1 MPGDGSMVQ
10 QSNNEFQIL
19 LKALGYLR
27 THGWLLLIELA
38 LIYGYSMQKYYRA
51 IPEYNSDAAILID
64 HSQDNLYK
72 NYFIASV
79 RQANARKQNMVQ
91 LLTSHEVMERLR
103 TTLTDIYNN
112 NGRPAYLK
120 TFFPDGIAVPANA
133 LRAHVILAWD
143 KSSDIFT
150 MNCNAQHPDAAHD
163 LCLAYMNTTEA
174 YYPEIGQREA
184 IMKKEF
190 LARQL
195 ATLSRQIAE
204 NEVAIM
210 DYQKKSPEFTAFI
223 LGNEEDGGRNKLQM
237 EVAVTEDH
245 IRTNRA
251 TRALL
256 LKVPQA
262 KRGEHTV
269 LATTMEATTAR
280 LSDLEYR
287 LRLTETSNDP
297 DKDTRVQGI
306 RREMAET
313 SAQLAKLNE
322 ELESAYLAQ
331 PADSADV
338 RNKIAKLELDYQILQ
353 IAKRN
358 LASQIEKLNGL
369 EGKYIQQRL
378 EYKRLKADVEH
389 KRSLLKNLYKLEQ
402 ETELEVSAGVSEIYR
417 LREASRNLN
426 RIAPQL
432 SKYLYGS
439 LSISLFV
446 LSMTLI
452 LLMAAFPRIDNESEV
467 NRLNLPVIGKVPHIR
482 QNAKIIDDIPSYA
495 VEYLKIMNYRILRE
509 TKDTL
514 CPVVIVTSGQAR
526 EGKST
531 VVNSLTLTAQDP
543 KRKALLIDGDL
554 LTTRPN
560 HFFGIPE
567 DRTKGLYA
575 LLNSEHPDPDS
586 LVVPTRMDGLY
597 FLPRGQRLSLN
608 ENGNLQK
615 PLELALVDLR
625 KKYDII
631 FIDTPPLF
639 TSNLG
644 HQWAALADLIV
655 VVARIFVTRPRD
667 VIEAIQTCKL
677 YSRAPVGVALNC
689 VPLSGAYRRAS
700 NYYFSKKKAKVQAI
714 A

>member
-1 MPGDGSMVQ
+1 MVQ
-10 QSNNEFQIL
+10 QSNSEIQIL

-27 THGWLLLIELA
+27 THGWLLLLEIA
-38 LIYGYSMQKYYRA
+38 LIYGYSLQKYYRA
-51 IPEYNSDAAILID
+51 VPEYSSDAAILID

-103 TTLTDIYNN
+103 TTLTDIYNTN
-112 NGRPAYLK
+112 ARPAYLK
-120 TFFPDGIAVPANA
+120 TFFPDGIAIPANA
-133 LRAHVILAWD
+133 FRSHISLSWD
-143 KSSDIFT
+143 KMSDIFT
-150 MNCNAQHPDAAHD
+150 MSCNAQHPDAAHD

-184 IMKKEF
+184 IMKREF
-190 LARQL
+190 LSRQL
-195 ATLSRQIAE
+195 STLSRQIAE

-210 DYQKKSPEFTAFI
+210 EFQKKTPEFVTFI
-223 LGNEEDGGRNKLQM
+223 MQDDDAGRNKLQVELAQTQDQM
-237 EVAVTEDH
+237 
-245 IRTNRA
+245 RTNRA

-262 KRGEHTV
+262 KKGEHIVLQTTV
-269 LATTMEATTAR
+269 EATTAR

-287 LRLTETSNDP
+287 LRLTENSDDP
-297 DKDTRVQGI
+297 EKETRIQGI
-306 RREMAET
+306 RQEISET
-313 SAQLAKLNE
+313 SMALAKLNE
-322 ELESAYLAQ
+322 ELESAFLSQ
-331 PADSADV
+331 PVDSTEV
-338 RNKIAKLELDYQILQ
+338 RNKLAKLEIDYQVANVQ
-353 IAKRN
+353 QKN
-358 LASQIEKLNGL
+358 LLSQIEKLNGL
-369 EGKYIQQRL
+369 EKRYIQQRL
-378 EYKRLKADVEH
+378 EYKRLKGDIEH
-389 KRSLLKNLYKLEQ
+389 KRQLLRNLYKLEQ
-402 ETELEVSAGVSEIYR
+402 ETELEVSAGVAEIYR

-446 LSMTLI
+446 VAMTMLLLI
-452 LLMAAFPRIDNESEV
+452 AAFPRIDNESEV
-467 NRLNLPVIGKVPHIR
+467 NRLNLPVLGKVPHIR
-482 QNAKIIDDIPSYA
+482 QSAKILDDIPSYA

-531 VVNSLTLTAQDP
+531 VANSLTLTAQDP

-560 HFFGIPE
+560 NFFGIPE

-575 LLNSEHPDPDS
+575 LLNGDIPDPDS
-586 LVVPTRMDGLY
+586 LVVQTRLDGLY
-597 FLPRGQRLSLN
+597 YLPRGQRLSLN

-615 PLELALVDLR
+615 PLEAALIELR

-700 NYYFSKKKAKVQAI
+700 NYYFSKKKTKVQAI